1 MHLWQNNTLHK
12 GNVLVLARQKSA
24 KIVNCLGLLAENS
37 LVSGFYW
44 KLATILGFQGVL
56 FNKLCTCV
64 LGSTEKQGSWRVI
77 NSRDHEHLP
86 EGCKG
91 SL

>member
-24 KIVNCLGLLAENS
+24 KIVNCLELFTENF

-44 KLATILGFQGVL
+44 KITIIFGFQGVL
-56 FNKLCTCV
+56 FSKLCTCV
-64 LGSTEKQGSWRVI
+64 LGEAACHWWVI
-77 NSRDHEHLP
+77 DFRDHERLP
-86 EGCKG
+86 EDCKG
-91 SL
+91 SV